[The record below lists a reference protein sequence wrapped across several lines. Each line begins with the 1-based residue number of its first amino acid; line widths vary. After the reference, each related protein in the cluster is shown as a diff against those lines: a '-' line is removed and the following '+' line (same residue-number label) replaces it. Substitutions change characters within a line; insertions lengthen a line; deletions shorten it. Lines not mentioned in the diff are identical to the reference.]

1 MESSPRPQP
10 SPQLSV
16 VVIGRNEG
24 QRLER
29 CLRSV
34 QAADTGGLVMELI
47 YVDSASSDGSPQRA
61 AALGAQV
68 LHVNPP
74 RPAAAIGR
82 NAGWRAARGEY
93 VLFLDGDTLLERDFL
108 PKALKEL
115 YSDPAIA
122 AVWGHRR
129 EIATADSLYNRI
141 LDLDWIY
148 PPGDSEFC
156 GGDVLFRRGA
166 LEQADGYNEALIAGE
181 EPELCA
187 RLRAMGWRI
196 RHIDCAMTGH
206 DLAMHRFNQYWRRAE
221 RAGHAYAEVSH
232 RLADSQVPLW
242 QDECGRN
249 IRRVAVITLGLT
261 ALVVALLSTAWW
273 LVVTL
278 VVLFAAVV
286 LRSAWRA
293 RWKSASP
300 FTLLTYAIHSHFQQI
315 PILWGQLRWRMDQ
328 RRGRQRGLIEYKDPE
343 R

>member
-1 MESSPRPQP
+1 MIPSSR
-10 SPQLSV
+10 PQLSV

-34 QAADTGGLVMELI
+34 LAADSGGLSLELI

-61 AALGAQV
+61 AALGARV
-68 LHVNPP
+68 LHVDPP

-93 VLFLDGDTLLERDFL
+93 VLFLDGDTLLHRDFL
-108 PKALKEL
+108 PQALNEL
-115 YSDPAIA
+115 HSDLAIA

-129 EIATADSLYNRI
+129 EIATADSVYNRI
-141 LDLDWIY
+141 LDLDWLY

-156 GGDVLFRRGA
+156 GGDVLFRRRA
-166 LEQADGYNEALIAGE
+166 LEQAGGYRNTLIAGE

-187 RLRAMGWRI
+187 RLRAEGWRI
-196 RHIDCAMTGH
+196 RHIDCPMTGH
-206 DLAMHRFNQYWRRAE
+206 DLAMGRFSQYWRRAE
-221 RAGHAYAEVSH
+221 RAGHAYADVSH
-232 RLADSQVPLW
+232 RLADSAVPLW

-249 IRRVAVITLGLT
+249 IRRVVVIALGAL
-261 ALVVALLSTAWW
+261 ALVAALLSATWW
-273 LVVTL
+273 LVATL
-278 VVLFAAVV
+278 AVLALAVV

-293 RWKSASP
+293 RWRSASP
-300 FTLLTYAIHSHFQQI
+300 FTLLAYAVHSHFQQI

-328 RRGRQRGLIEYKDPE
+328 RRGRQRRLIEYKGPE
-343 R
+343 T

>member
-1 MESSPRPQP
+1 MSP
-10 SPQLSV
+10 SANPQLSV

-34 QAADTGGLVMELI
+34 QAADTGGLSVELI
-47 YVDSASSDGSPQRA
+47 YVDSASSDGSPRRA
-61 AALGAQV
+61 AELGAKV
-68 LHVNPP
+68 LHVDPP

-93 VLFLDGDTLLERDFL
+93 VLLLDGDTLLDRDFL
-108 PKALKEL
+108 PQAVKEL
-115 YSDPAIA
+115 HSDPAIA

-129 EIATADSLYNRI
+129 EIATDDSLYNRI
-141 LDLDWIY
+141 LDLDWVY

-156 GGDVLFRRGA
+156 GGDVLFRRSA
-166 LEQADGYNEALIAGE
+166 LEQADGYNDTLIAGE

-187 RLRAMGWRI
+187 RLRAQGWRI

-206 DLAMHRFNQYWRRAE
+206 DLAMHRFSQYWRRAE
-221 RAGHAYAEVSH
+221 RAGHAYADVSH
-232 RLADSQVPLW
+232 RLADSPIPLW

-249 IRRVAVITLGLT
+249 IRRVAMITLG
-261 ALVVALLSTAWW
+261 ALALIVALFSATWW
-273 LVVTL
+273 LVAI
-278 VVLFAAVV
+278 VVLLAAAVV

-300 FTLLTYAIHSHFQQI
+300 FTLLAYAVHSHFQQI
-315 PILWGQLRWRMDQ
+315 PILWGQLRWRMDR
-328 RRGRQRGLIEYKDPE
+328 RRGRQRRLIEYKGPE
-343 R
+343 A